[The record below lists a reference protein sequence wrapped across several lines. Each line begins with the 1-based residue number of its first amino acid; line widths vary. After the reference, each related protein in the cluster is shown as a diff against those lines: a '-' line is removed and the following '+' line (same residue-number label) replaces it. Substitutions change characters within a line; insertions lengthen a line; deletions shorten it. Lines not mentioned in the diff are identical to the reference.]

1 MKAKTV
7 IKILGN
13 RKQAL
18 RFEYG
23 QDYVFVADPA
33 CTDYDW
39 LVVYDELPSDD
50 CGTYRNGCERLRC
63 PREHTILLTGE
74 PVSIKRYSRAYTR
87 QFAHLLTN
95 RPYEAE
101 RHPGYRL
108 GRGYYYWF
116 NDRDY
121 VESSRPVAVPKTKV
135 ISACCSAKQ
144 MRHTRH
150 ADRFALMKA
159 LASGVPDF
167 DWFGRGVRGFGKK
180 YEILDPYCYH
190 VAVENHVAPH
200 HWSEK
205 IADAFLCECL
215 PFYAGDP
222 ALTEVFPAESFIPI
236 PIDDP
241 QEAVR
246 IVRAAIAA
254 GEYERRRE
262 AVLEAK
268 RRILEKYNFW
278 AQVISVIE
286 SAPAEVSDPAAA
298 AAKIYSRRTL
308 RRHSLPAALEDLWG
322 HAADAVRQLF
332 SREGKS
338 IS

>member
-1 MKAKTV
+1 MNGQTV

-13 RKQAL
+13 RRQAA
-18 RFEYG
+18 RFEYAPG
-23 QDYVFVADPA
+23 FVFVADPA
-33 CTDYDW
+33 CEDYDW
-39 LVVYDELPSDD
+39 LVVYDELPCED
-50 CGTYRNGCERLRC
+50 CGTYRAGCERLRC

-74 PVSIKRYSRAYTR
+74 PVSIKRYSKSYTR
-87 QFAHLLTN
+87 QFGHLLTN

-101 RHPGYRL
+101 RHPGYHL

-121 VESSRPVAVPKTKV
+121 AESSRPVSGPKTKV
-135 ISACCSAKQ
+135 VSACCSAKQ

-150 ADRFALMKA
+150 ADRFALMEA
-159 LASGVPDF
+159 LASGVPGF
-167 DWFGRGVRGFGKK
+167 DWFGRGVRDFGKK
-180 YEILDPYCYH
+180 YEVLDPYRYH

-254 GEYERRRE
+254 GEYERRCG

-268 RRILEKYNFW
+268 RLILEKYNFW
-278 AQVISVIE
+278 AQIISVVE
-286 SAPAEVSDPAAA
+286 SVPRAVSGESGVAR
-298 AAKIYSRRTL
+298 IYSRRAL
-308 RRHSLPAALEDLWG
+308 RRHSLLAALEDLQW
-322 HAADAVRQLF
+322 HAADAVRRLF
-332 SREGKS
+332 PRGGRA
-338 IS
+338 IP

>member
-1 MKAKTV
+1 MNGTTV

-13 RKQAL
+13 RRQAA
-18 RFEYG
+18 RFEYAPG
-23 QDYVFVADPA
+23 YVFVSDPS
-33 CTDYDW
+33 CEQYDW
-39 LVVYDELPSDD
+39 LVVYDELPSED
-50 CGTYRNGCERLRC
+50 CGTYRDGCERLRC
-63 PREHTILLTGE
+63 PRERTILLTGE
-74 PVSIKRYSRAYTR
+74 PVSIKRYSRSYTR
-87 QFAHLLTN
+87 QFGHLLTN

-101 RHPGYRL
+101 RHPGYVL

-121 VESSRPVAVPKTKV
+121 VENARPVSVPKTKV
-135 ISACCSAKQ
+135 VSACSSAKQ

-150 ADRFALMKA
+150 AERFALMQA

-167 DWFGRGVRGFGKK
+167 DWFGRGVRDFGKK
-180 YEILDPYCYH
+180 YEVLDPYRYH
-190 VAVENHVAPH
+190 VAVENHIAPH

-222 ALTEVFPAESFIPI
+222 ALTEVFPEESFIPI
-236 PIDDP
+236 PIDNP

-246 IVRAAIAA
+246 IVQEAIAA

-286 SAPAEVSDPAAA
+286 SSPAGASNISGAELKV
-298 AAKIYSRRTL
+298 YSRRVL
-308 RRHSLPAALEDLWG
+308 RRRSLIAALEDFGG
-322 HAADAVRQLF
+322 HAVDAVRKLF
-332 SREGKS
+332 
-338 IS
+338 I